1 MDVPHVLSKSR
12 IKRGLQCQKSLYFT
26 LFHKEL
32 EAEVT
37 PAIQFFFDEGNEVG
51 ETARKRFPGEVLNRQ
66 LEFPPFRGRFTAWDS
81 SRALRWLRVQCW
93 TYPPLVVDG

>member
-1 MDVPHVLSKSR
+1 MLDELRGIALKDVVDGNGKRLGINVRPVLA
-12 IKRGLQCQKSLYFT
+12 T
-26 LFHKEL
+26 EL
-32 EAEVT
+32 EV
-37 PAIQFFFDEGNEVG
+37 I
-51 ETARKRFPGEVLNRQ
+51 